1 MTGYGKTKQSLQL
14 HSLSPKKRFGQNFL
28 VHRRTAEAIVQAG
41 GVQKEDM
48 IVEVGVGL
56 GALTIPLAEAAG
68 HVFGLEIDSGIIRF
82 HQEENDLPENV
93 TLIHQDVLKADF
105 NSLVNQCGGP
115 LKIMANLPY
124 SISNPFLFKLIDNRE
139 QMAWATIMLQKEVAE
154 RLMAQPGSKDY
165 GVPTVLL
172 QSCATVRPL
181 MTLKPAEFHPRPKI
195 DSVVVR
201 IDFSSTAERIEQLP
215 EYDFQIFRYIVRA
228 AFNQRR
234 KTLLNTL
241 SRAKL
246 FSLLPVIGKAEEKE
260 LTGRIIERAGISP
273 GIRAEDLILEDFI
286 RLAIEV
292 SRQIELMQST
302 EPNMENLKE

>member
-1 MTGYGKTKQSLQL
+1 MAGYGKTKQSLRS

-28 VHRRTAEAIVQAG
+28 VHRQTAEAIVRSG

-68 HVFGLEIDSGIIRF
+68 HVFGLEIDKGIIRF
-82 HQEENDLPENV
+82 HEEEGDLPENV
-93 TLIHQDVLKADF
+93 TVIHQDVLKADF
-105 NSLVNQCGGP
+105 SVLAERCGGP

-124 SISNPFLFKLIDNRE
+124 SISNPFLFKIIDNRE

-154 RLMAQPGSKDY
+154 RLLAQPGSKEY
-165 GVPTVLL
+165 GVPTILL
-172 QSCATVRPL
+172 QSCATVKPL
-181 MTLKPAEFHPRPKI
+181 MTLKPGEFHPRPKI

-201 IDFSSTAERIEQLP
+201 IEFFHTDERISQLP
-215 EYDFQIFRYIVRA
+215 EYDHEIFKKIVRA

-241 SRAKL
+241 SRAEL
-246 FSLLPVIGKAEEKE
+246 FTYLPGIGKTEEKE
-260 LTGRIIERAGISP
+260 LVGDIIELAGISP
-273 GIRAEDLILEDFI
+273 GIRAENLTLEDFVN
-286 RLAIEV
+286 LTVAA
-292 SRQIELMQST
+292 SHQIDKHRPRKDVPVQ
-302 EPNMENLKE
+302 PC

>member
-1 MTGYGKTKQSLQL
+1 MTGFGKTKQVLLQ

-28 VHRRTAEAIVQAG
+28 VHHRTAEAIIQAG
-41 GVQKEDM
+41 GVKKEDI

-56 GALTIPLAEAAG
+56 GALTIPLAEAAM
-68 HVFGLEIDSGIIRF
+68 HVFGLEIDSGIIRY
-82 HQEENDLPENV
+82 HQEERDLPDNV

-105 NSLVNQCGGP
+105 NSLVGQCGGP

-124 SISNPFLFKLIDNRE
+124 SISNPFLFKLIDNQE

-154 RLMAQPGSKDY
+154 RLLAQPGTKDY

-172 QSCATVRPL
+172 QSCAAVRPL

-201 IDFSSTAERIEQLP
+201 IDFQPVAERIRQLP
-215 EYDFQIFRYIVRA
+215 EYNHTIFKNIVRA

-241 SRAKL
+241 T
-246 FSLLPVIGKAEEKE
+246 KAEFFNSLPMIDKAEAKE
-260 LTGRIIERAGISP
+260 LTGRIIEAAGISP
-273 GIRAEDLILEDFI
+273 GVRAENLRLEDFV
-286 RLAIEV
+286 RLAVEA
-292 SRQIELMQST
+292 SCQIESLQSA
-302 EPNMENLKE
+302 